1 MNAGELVFSGVSLVA
16 LVIGVVQVLKGTG
29 ISGRVVQVTA
39 IVLAFVVFAGNK
51 AAEVYPQFKLWF
63 DLIMTGLYGV
73 SACGLY
79 DAAKSLAAGGTAVSA
94 RQP

>member
-1 MNAGELVFSGVSLVA
+1 MSANEMVFNGVSLVT
-16 LVIGVVQVLKGTG
+16 LVIGLAQVLKGTG
-29 ISGRVVQVTA
+29 ISGKVVQGVV
-39 IVLAFVVFAGNK
+39 ILLAFLVFAGSK

-79 DAAKSLAAGGTAVSA
+79 DAAKSLASGGA
-94 RQP
+94 RQR